1 MFNKLISIFTQIISI
16 FFLLIINRY
25 FYQEFGLFFLG
36 LYNAAVIFTQFILI
50 FSDFGITAGL
60 TYQIAKYRV
69 SNPDYTIKLAQSG
82 FFVSIIIFLF
92 FIFFLGYFLQNPIFL
107 AFLDI
112 ENLKNYSI
120 IYFLIIG
127 MLISI
132 PKNVLGSILMGYNF
146 PHIWSYLNLF
156 ANFINLFGLIITL
169 NYGFSSYVIG
179 YVYIGTNVL
188 SFLIFAFCI
197 IFYTNYSILLAKLNF
212 KSLAKIYKY
221 SLKIYLGS
229 LISFFSS
236 FIDRILVFSVIS
248 INYLGI
254 YSIIHSVSQK
264 IEIVGSSIAT
274 TIFPEMISSINE
286 SKEKFV
292 TNSKNWLEFNNFVSL
307 NVGILIYFLSDYIYY
322 FVFNKMPENE
332 IKMIFLIIILA
343 YVAKSLCNLSI
354 WIISSFNKPEVQIY
368 YGIINS
374 LSYLLII
381 LFFFNNLKIEIIA
394 ISFLFSNM
402 ISLIF
407 LTTFLKKILNSKDFI
422 NIYKKFIFFL
432 LCSIVYLIFSYSL
445 FYYLSQSIF
454 TGLFVCISY
463 FLILSFIFFK
473 TNLLRNYKDNEII
486 KFILM
491 KFE

>member
-1 MFNKLISIFTQIISI
+1 VFNKLISIFTQIISI